1 MNPPRE
7 SLIIAAILAL
17 FVLSA
22 CQPIQPLTEGGEAP
36 TAAATPV
43 HTETFDASK
52 YENVW
57 VLAIEEIDNDG
68 RSLLRV
74 SYPVTEQE
82 AINARME
89 AVTQEF
95 IDEYRTISADNEAG
109 YQEYKKETGREA
121 ATFSTHYRQHFD
133 VSVANENVIFFD
145 IVRSIH
151 TGGTGNAYVVGY
163 IFDRRSGA
171 ELSIPDLFVDDSYLE
186 RLSTLTREVLAERV
200 RKEELA
206 SGLEWVED
214 GTSPIAEN
222 FDNILFRGD
231 GTVVVMFDKYQV
243 AAGVEGVV
251 EVVFPLASLADML
264 EPEIGQLLGI
274 DTDST
279 TQGAAIAQVVE
290 IEEFENDD
298 RSQLYVSYPVTD
310 QEAINARIEEISQQF
325 IDEFRM
331 TAAEIEE
338 AYQEYKKETGKE
350 AASFV
355 THFRQDHE
363 LSVANERVMF
373 FAVTR
378 SRYTGGTGNTS
389 VSSYSFDLGSGT
401 EITFADLFVDDSY
414 LQRLSELAKEALAE
428 RLRKQIAER
437 EPDSDDDR
445 REALLES
452 DSWLI
457 EAGTEPKPE
466 NFDYIVFRDDGTFLV
481 RFDKYQVA
489 PGVDGPVEIELAVAA
504 IADLLKPEVRD
515 LLGIGEGNTS
525 LGSRIATAA
534 GPATAMAFPQ
544 AVTSTY
550 SKLPVLRNFPE
561 LSLLKLGASELPK
574 SSTQN
579 EINCLEV
586 ACVALTFDDGPSFYT
601 EGLLDTLK
609 EHNVKATFFVLG
621 TQVRIQSETI
631 QRMFQEGHQIGN
643 HTWDHPNLTN
653 LPDERVREQ
662 LQLTDNLVIQIVG
675 EPTPFMRPPYGAYND
690 RVLAAASL
698 PIIFWS
704 VDPLDWKDRNAEIVA
719 ARISQAPVGAIILAH
734 DIHKSTVQAVPAI
747 IAALKGR
754 GINFVT
760 VSDLYAPRTLLPE
773 NVYKNQSDAPSQ

>member
-57 VLAIEEIDNDG
+57 VLAIEEIENEE

-74 SYPVTEQE
+74 SYPITEQD

-95 IDEYRTISADNEAG
+95 IDEYRTTAAEIEAA

-121 ATFSTHYRQHFD
+121 ATFITHYRQHFD
-133 VSVANENVIFFD
+133 VSVANKNVIFFD

-151 TGGTGNAYVVGY
+151 TGGTGNSYAVGY

-186 RLSTLTREVLAERV
+186 RLSTLTREVLAERLK
-200 RKEELA
+200 KEELA
-206 SGLEWVED
+206 SDLEWVED

-251 EVVFPLASLADML
+251 EVEFPLA
-264 EPEIGQLLGI
+264 LL
-274 DTDST
+274 
-279 TQGAAIAQVVE
+279 
-290 IEEFENDD
+290 
-298 RSQLYVSYPVTD
+298 
-310 QEAINARIEEISQQF
+310 
-325 IDEFRM
+325 
-331 TAAEIEE
+331 
-338 AYQEYKKETGKE
+338 
-350 AASFV
+350 
-355 THFRQDHE
+355 
-363 LSVANERVMF
+363 
-373 FAVTR
+373 
-378 SRYTGGTGNTS
+378 
-389 VSSYSFDLGSGT
+389 
-401 EITFADLFVDDSY
+401 
-414 LQRLSELAKEALAE
+414 
-428 RLRKQIAER
+428 
-437 EPDSDDDR
+437 
-445 REALLES
+445 
-452 DSWLI
+452 
-457 EAGTEPKPE
+457 
-466 NFDYIVFRDDGTFLV
+466 
-481 RFDKYQVA
+481 
-489 PGVDGPVEIELAVAA
+489 
-504 IADLLKPEVRD
+504 ADLLKPEVRD

-574 SSTQN
+574 SSTQD

-643 HTWDHPNLTN
+643 HTWDHPNLTS
-653 LPDERVREQ
+653 LSDERVREQ

-704 VDPLDWKDRNAEIVA
+704 VDPLDWKDRDADIVA

-760 VSDLYAPRTLLPE
+760 VSELYAPRTLLPE

>member
-1 MNPPRE
+1 MNRPHV
-7 SLIIAAILAL
+7 SLILAVTLSLLAL
-17 FVLSA
+17 AA
-22 CQPIQPLTEGGEAP
+22 CQTIQMPRTEGEAP
-36 TAAATPV
+36 ASSSPAATITPT
-43 HTETFDASK
+43 HSSTFDATK
-52 YENVW
+52 YKNVF
-57 VLAIEEIDNDG
+57 VHAIEEIDNEG
-68 RSLLRV
+68 RSLLRI

-95 IDEYRTISADNEAG
+95 IDEYRAVAVEIEES
-109 YQEYKKETGREA
+109 YQEFKSETGKEA
-121 ATFSTHYRQHFD
+121 ATFITHYRQHFD
-133 VSVANENVIFFD
+133 VAVANENVIFFD
-145 IVRSIH
+145 IERSVH
-151 TGGTGNAYVVGY
+151 TGGTGNSYVVGY
-163 IFDRRSGA
+163 IFDRNSGA
-171 ELSIPDLFVDDSYLE
+171 ELTIPDLFVDDHYLD
-186 RLSTLTREVLAERV
+186 RLSDRTRNALKERV
-200 RKEELA
+200 SKKELA
-206 SGLEWVED
+206 SDADWIVG
-214 GTSPIAEN
+214 GTAPTADN
-222 FDNILFRGD
+222 FDNILFQND
-231 GTVVVMFDKYQV
+231 GTVLVRFDKYQV

-251 EVVFPLASLADML
+251 EVVLPLAAIADL
-264 EPEIGQLLGI
+264 LKPEIRQLLGI
-274 DTDST
+274 LEEAT
-279 TQGAAIAQVVE
+279 IAEVVE
-290 IEEFENDD
+290 IEESENDD

-338 AYQEYKKETGKE
+338 AYQDYKKETGQE

-414 LQRLSELAKEALAE
+414 LQRLSELAREALAE

-457 EAGTEPKPE
+457 EAGTEPTPE

-489 PGVDGPVEIELAVAA
+489 PGVDGPVEIELAVAE
-504 IADLLKPEVRD
+504 IADLLNPEVRD
-515 LLGIGEGNTS
+515 LLGIEAGNTS

-534 GPATAMAFPQ
+534 GSATAKAFPQ

-643 HTWDHPNLTN
+643 HTWDHPNLTQMA
-653 LPDERVREQ
+653 DAQIREQ
-662 LQLTDNLVIQIVG
+662 LQMTDDLITQIIGV
-675 EPTPFMRPPYGAYND
+675 PTPFLRPPYGAYND
-690 RVLAAASL
+690 RVLAATGV

-704 VDPLDWKDRNAEIVA
+704 VDPLDWRDRDAEVVA
-719 ARISQAPVGAIILAH
+719 ARIIISPVGAIILAH
-734 DIHKSTVQAVPAI
+734 DIHRTTVAAVPAI

-754 GINFVT
+754 GIHFVT
-760 VSDLYAPRTLLPE
+760 VAKLFEPQTLLPE
-773 NVYKNQSDAPSQ
+773 NVYINQPDSPSE